1 MEFDCLKCK
10 FQTNQNHKI
19 DHSSSNAINY
29 RVFKVSLSCAVFCVI
44 SSVFAAFNYSV
55 LQSWLQQNARSW
67 LYDLVSKWSAISR
80 KFLRCFH
87 HQFIELLYLFRTPS
101 RVRLLYVRFSG
112 VKRSIDCIL
121 NYQFCVL
128 SNKRKFSY
136 LWKFFSLTDSWFI
149 LVFL

>member
-1 MEFDCLKCK
+1 MVYIQISAFCQFSTEMEFDCLKCN

-80 KFLRCFH
+80 KFLRCFTTSLLN
-87 HQFIELLYLFRTPS
+87 FYISSELHLEL
-101 RVRLLYVRFSG
+101 
-112 VKRSIDCIL
+112 D
-121 NYQFCVL
+121 FCT
-128 SNKRKFSY
+128 F
-136 LWKFFSLTDSWFI
+136 
-149 LVFL
+149 VFLE